1 MSATLAAIAGALAGL
16 VVARIWDYV
25 DYLQESKRALDLA
38 ALECRDRLTK
48 IGHAVDALPPQ
59 VRQRVAQ
66 DGWREVLEDSNATDW
81 QRATIGDELGNLGT
95 SLDRYLAAIAP
106 IRSREVR
113 ETHLKLYRRLTEI
126 LITHDLALA
135 DRTIDEL
142 DRTIEGVGW
151 IARSRGGG
159 PTS

>member
-48 IGHAVDALPPQ
+48 IGHAVDALPRQ

-66 DGWREVLEDSNATDW
+66 DRWREVLEDSNATDW

-95 SLDRYLAAIAP
+95 SLD
-106 IRSREVR
+106 
-113 ETHLKLYRRLTEI
+113 
-126 LITHDLALA
+126 
-135 DRTIDEL
+135 
-142 DRTIEGVGW
+142 
-151 IARSRGGG
+151 
-159 PTS
+159 TSLR